1 MCEKT
6 NSRFYSRNIC
16 SKYIYSYTYK
26 EHVSKAVISWEGLLM
41 VQNVDLFGSQ
51 EINQHLG
58 GVVMGQIIDFLNGII
73 WSKALVFLCL
83 GAGVYFSIILKF
95 PQIRLIGDMVGQL
108 KSGKAS
114 KSGVS
119 SLQSFSMALGGRV
132 GTGNIAGVAS
142 AIGFGGPGAVFWMW
156 TIAFLGAGSAYI
168 ESALAQVYKEEM
180 DGEYRGGPQYFI
192 EKGLGQRWY
201 AILFAISAIIA
212 MGFFLPGVQ
221 ANSIASAMNNA
232 FGIPAQVTGG
242 VVAILLGLIIFG
254 GVKRIGKVAEIV
266 VPFMAIAYIIV
277 AIAIIVLN
285 IDQVPA
291 VLSLII
297 TSAFSTKAA
306 FGAIIG
312 QAIMWGVKRGIY
324 SNEAGQGTGPMAA
337 AAAEV
342 SHPAKQGLVQAFSV
356 YVDTLFVC
364 SATAFMIL
372 ITGMYNTAD
381 GVGGYLFSNPA
392 LNNAEPGPIFT
403 QSAIDTIFPGF
414 GSPFVAI
421 ALFFFAFTTLMAY
434 YYYCES
440 NVAFLSKRMKNHKL
454 IFNISRVVL
463 LIMVFAGS
471 INSAGQVWALGDI
484 GVGLMAW
491 LNIIAIILLTKTGVA
506 TLRDYEEQKKA
517 GLDPVF
523 DPEKL
528 GIKNAEVWNTIKEK
542 ERTYVDLKN

>member
-1 MCEKT
+1 
-6 NSRFYSRNIC
+6 
-16 SKYIYSYTYK
+16 
-26 EHVSKAVISWEGLLM
+26 
-41 VQNVDLFGSQ
+41 
-51 EINQHLG
+51 
-58 GVVMGQIIDFLNGII
+58 MGEIIDFVNGII

-95 PQIRLIGDMVGQL
+95 PQVRLIKDMVGQL
-108 KSGKAS
+108 KGGKAS
-114 KSGVS
+114 RSGVS

-156 TIAFLGAGSAYI
+156 AIAFLGAGSAYI

-180 DGEYRGGPQYFI
+180 DGEYRGGPQYYI

-201 AILFAISAIIA
+201 AIIFAISAIIA
-212 MGFFLPGVQ
+212 MGCFLPGIQ
-221 ANSIASAMNNA
+221 ANSIASAMTNA
-232 FGIPAQVTGG
+232 FGVPAPVTGG
-242 VVAILLGLIIFG
+242 VVALLLGLIIFG

-266 VPFMAIAYIIV
+266 VPFMAIAYILV
-277 AIAIIVLN
+277 SLVIIVINL
-285 IDQVPA
+285 DKVPGVFA
-291 VLSLII
+291 LIFS
-297 TSAFSTKAA
+297 SAFSTNAA

-372 ITGMYNTAD
+372 ITGMYNTVD
-381 GVGGYLFSNPA
+381 GAGGYLYNNPA
-392 LNNAEPGPIFT
+392 LNNAVPGPLYT
-403 QSAIDTIFPGF
+403 QSAVDTLIPGL
-414 GSPFVAI
+414 GSSFVAI

-440 NVAFLSKRMKNHKL
+440 NVAYLSKRVKNHKL
-454 IFNISRVVL
+454 IFNITRVAL
-463 LIMVFAGS
+463 LVMVYLGS

-523 DPEKL
+523 DPDKL
-528 GIKNAEVWNTIKEK
+528 GIKNAELWNTIRLENSRSL
-542 ERTYVDLKN
+542 EDLKN

>member
-1 MCEKT
+1 
-6 NSRFYSRNIC
+6 
-16 SKYIYSYTYK
+16 
-26 EHVSKAVISWEGLLM
+26 
-41 VQNVDLFGSQ
+41 
-51 EINQHLG
+51 
-58 GVVMGQIIDFLNGII
+58 MGQVIDFVNGII

-83 GAGVYFSIILKF
+83 GAGVYFSILLRF
-95 PQIRLIGDMVGQL
+95 PQVRLIKDMVGQL
-108 KSGKAS
+108 FDGKSSAS
-114 KSGVS
+114 GIS

-142 AIGFGGPGAVFWMW
+142 AIGFGGPGAIFWMW
-156 TIAFLGAGSAYI
+156 VIAFLGSGSAYI
-168 ESALAQVYKEEM
+168 EAALAQVYKEEM
-180 DGEYRGGPQYFI
+180 DGEYRGGPQYYI

-201 AILFAISAIIA
+201 AIIFSLSAIVA
-212 MGFFLPGVQ
+212 MGFFLPGIQ

-232 FGIPAQVTGG
+232 FAIPTSVSGAVI
-242 VVAILLGLIIFG
+242 AILLGLIIFG

-266 VPFMAIAYIIV
+266 VPFMAIAYMIV
-277 AIAIIVLN
+277 ALFVIVLN
-285 IDQVPA
+285 IDKVPA
-291 VLSLII
+291 VFSLIF
-297 TSAFSTKAA
+297 TSAFSSEAA

-372 ITGMYNTAD
+372 ITGMYNTVD
-381 GVGGYLFSNPA
+381 GAGGYLYNSPV
-392 LNNAEPGPIFT
+392 LNSATPGPIFT
-403 QSAIDTIFPGF
+403 QTAIDSVIPGF

-440 NVAFLSKRMKNHKL
+440 NVAYLSKRLKNHKL
-454 IFNISRVVL
+454 IFNVTRVVL
-463 LIMVFAGS
+463 LIMVFVGS

-491 LNIIAIILLTKTGVA
+491 LNIIAIILLSKTGVA
-506 TLRDYEEQKKA
+506 TLRDYEKQRKA

-523 DPEKL
+523 DPKKL
-528 GIKNAEVWNTIKEK
+528 GIENAGLWDTIREKNETLNN
-542 ERTYVDLKN
+542 LKN